1 MCGQHESPLKSPF
14 VEYSFLLFQLHPKVN
29 SNLFGHFFNPYIS
42 LIVEDMNIV
51 HNFIFNS
58 IAIPNYEAFSFA
70 YVFFL
75 SFQL

>member
-1 MCGQHESPLKSPF
+1 
-14 VEYSFLLFQLHPKVN
+14 LHPKVN

-70 YVFFL
+70 YVFYL